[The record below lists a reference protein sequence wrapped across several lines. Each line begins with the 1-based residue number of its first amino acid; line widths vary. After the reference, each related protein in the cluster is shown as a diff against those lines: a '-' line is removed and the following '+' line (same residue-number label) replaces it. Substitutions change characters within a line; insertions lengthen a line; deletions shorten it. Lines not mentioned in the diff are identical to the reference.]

1 MEDVQTVTFCN
12 VKVLMMAP
20 LIVHPAAPLNAGLRS
35 VDQAGLRRMD
45 CTYGITLVRHIVND
59 LGQHEV
65 QHCVNRALLSHFA
78 PPCLRVHV
86 HPLDWIGQAG
96 N

>member
-1 MEDVQTVTFCN
+1 
-12 VKVLMMAP
+12 
-20 LIVHPAAPLNAGLRS
+20 
-35 VDQAGLRRMD
+35 MD